1 MVIENIYDWKRNPL
15 GLTLVSTPEK
25 RALYRVFELGT
36 NQSLLKKFY
45 NGEVMEYV
53 DGDGVSHQCQDII

>member
-25 RALYRVFELGT
+25 RALCRVFELGT
-36 NQSLLKKFY
+36 NQSLL
-45 NGEVMEYV
+45 
-53 DGDGVSHQCQDII
+53 